1 MFALDAPLLVTLA
14 VILALAATW
23 EPRRTG
29 RTGRTGRTDPID
41 LAREG
46 RIPPSPAAGRS

>member
-29 RTGRTGRTDPID
+29 RTGRTDPID

>member
-1 MFALDAPLLVTLA
+1 MFGLDTPVLVTLA
-14 VILALAATW
+14 VILVAAATW

-29 RTGRTGRTDPID
+29 RTGRTDPID
-41 LAREG
+41 LGPDG